1 MEILNMTDIR
11 KIPLEDFFKKPEKA
25 MVKISPSGQYL
36 SWMEPWE
43 RRLNVHVKNV
53 KTGEIKRVT
62 NATERDLYGYFWAN
76 DERIIYSMD
85 EGGDENT
92 RIYGVDND
100 GSNPL
105 KFTPYKNVKCDIV
118 DDLEND
124 DEHVLFQMN
133 KRDEKVF
140 DIYRL
145 NVNTGDMEMIAE
157 NPGNVS
163 SWITDHDGNLRL
175 SVTTDGVNEG
185 IRYRETES
193 AEWKQI
199 ASYNFKESASPLFFT
214 FDNQA
219 IYVASN
225 VGRDKHAIHE
235 YDLSTGKEGKLIY
248 EHPDVDV
255 SELMHSRKRK
265 IITGVSF
272 TTDKKKFHF
281 FDKFRKK
288 IQDFVDGK
296 LSGYQN
302 VITSF
307 NKEES
312 KCIIYSG
319 SDKTYGSYHFLDLD
333 KWEMKKLFDRSPW
346 LKEKEMSSMQ
356 SISYDSRDGLKIY
369 GYLTIPAGKDP
380 KNLPMIVNPHGGP
393 WHRDE
398 WGFNPEIQFLANRG
412 FAILQVNFRGS
423 TGYGRKFLEIA
434 FKQWGLSMQDDVTDG
449 VNWAIEEGIADPDR
463 IGIYGGSYG
472 GYATLMGIVKTP
484 DLYAAAVD
492 YVGVSNI
499 FTFLETIPSYWEQY
513 LGMMYEMVG
522 HPEKDKEQFEKT
534 SPALNVDKIKTPLFI
549 VQGANDPRVKKS
561 ESDQM
566 VKALQDR
573 GVMVQYMV
581 KDNEGHGFLNEEN
594 QFDFYR
600 EMETFLNTH
609 ISQ

>member
-1 MEILNMTDIR
+1 MTDVR
-11 KIPLEDFFKKPEKA
+11 RIPLEDFFKKPEKA
-25 MVKISPSGQYL
+25 EVKISPSGQYL

-53 KTGEIKRVT
+53 ETGEVKRVT

-76 DERIIYSMD
+76 DERIIYAMD
-85 EGGDENT
+85 DGGDENT
-92 RIYGVDND
+92 RIYGVNYD

-105 KFTPYKNVKCDIV
+105 EFTPYKNVKCDIV

-163 SWITDHDGNLRL
+163 RWITDHDGNLRL
-175 SVTTDGVNEG
+175 AVTTDGVNKG
-185 IRYRETES
+185 IMYRETES
-193 AEWKQI
+193 ADWKPI
-199 ASYNFKESASPLFFT
+199 ASYNFKENATPLFFT

-225 VGRDKHAIHE
+225 VGRDKYAIYE

-272 TTDKKKFHF
+272 TTDKKEFHF
-281 FDKFRKK
+281 FDDFSKK

-302 VITSF
+302 VIASF
-307 NKEES
+307 DKEES

-333 KWEMKKLFDRSPW
+333 TWEMTKLFDLSPW
-346 LKEKEMSSMQ
+346 LKEEEMSSMRP
-356 SISYDSRDGLKIY
+356 ISYVARDGLKIS
-369 GYLTIPAGKDP
+369 GYLTIPTGKEA

-393 WHRDE
+393 WLRDV

-412 FAILQVNFRGS
+412 FAVLQMNFRGS
-423 TGYGRKFLEIA
+423 AGYGRKFLETA

-449 VNWAIEEGIADPDR
+449 VNWAIEEGIADPER

-492 YVGVSNI
+492 YVGVSSM
-499 FTFLETIPSYWEQY
+499 FTFLETIPPYWEQY
-513 LGMMYEMVG
+513 LEMMYEMVG

-534 SPALNVDKIKTPLFI
+534 SPALNADKIKTPLFI

-573 GVMVQYMV
+573 GVKVQYMV

-600 EMETFLNTH
+600 AMEMFLHTH